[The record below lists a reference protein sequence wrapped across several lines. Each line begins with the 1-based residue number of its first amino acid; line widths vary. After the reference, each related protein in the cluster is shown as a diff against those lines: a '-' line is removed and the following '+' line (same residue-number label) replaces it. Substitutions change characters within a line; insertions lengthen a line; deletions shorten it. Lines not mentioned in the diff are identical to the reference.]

1 MFDIVSYILGK
12 KSGEKTVI
20 LDSEDYT
27 FSENGQGNI
36 VIEEVKDGEHSS

>member
-27 FSENGQGNI
+27 FSDDGDGNVTVTEENN
-36 VIEEVKDGEHSS
+36 GE